1 MKCKEFEKYITN
13 NLLQDKDTKTVYCIK
28 TPKRML
34 VNNLLK
40 QTLEDIIYTWYFY
53 NGIVIVNYCKNNA

>member
-13 NLLQDKDTKTVYCIK
+13 NLLQDKEVKNVYCIK
-28 TPKRML
+28 TSKRML